1 MANKQVF
8 GKMYA
13 AGVKAVAALV
23 GVPPATATNEA
34 GGKAYA
40 ASAKYALALFAVTG
54 TFNGTFYTTGEQQ
67 LEKVGALCASI
78 NDLGFIAQVAVY
90 AREHGHMKDV
100 PAFLMAWLF
109 VHDVKGEFYPQVFQ
123 RVIDNGK
130 MLATFW
136 QILRSGVIG
145 SKKNLSA
152 SRPRRVLQAWFDSKT
167 DHQLFRTSIGVS
179 NPGVHDVI
187 RAARPKPSTDSR
199 RALYGYLSGK
209 NPAGKEIKTEAL
221 PPLVKEI
228 EAFKKDPANSPVP
241 DVSLQLLSSMPLTT
255 AQWTEIARK
264 ASWQTTR
271 MNLNTFQRHGVFADE
286 AIVKLLADRLRDPD
300 EIAKS
305 RVFPYQ
311 LMAAYL
317 NVTAELPRALR
328 EALHDAMEI
337 AVQNLPALDGTV
349 VVCPDVSGSMSSAIT
364 GNRGAGATSK
374 VRAIDVAALVS
385 AAVLRKNPNARVIPF
400 ETGVVDVQRLQLEPR
415 DTIITNATKLASIG
429 GGGTNCAAP
438 LELLNREGAKPDTVI
453 FVSDYESWM
462 DTSIYNRGTGM
473 MNAWMQLV
481 QRHPSAKL
489 MCIDL
494 MPRTTTQ
501 TAPRPEILNVGGFSD
516 EVFKV
521 LSLWTA
527 GQLAEEAWLSHIAEI
542 KI

>member
-1 MANKQVF
+1 MANKSIF
-8 GKMYA
+8 GRA
-13 AGVKAVAALV
+13 VAPVVAGVPEALV
-23 GVPPATATNEA
+23 RNEA
-34 GGKAYA
+34 GGRAYQ
-40 ASAKYALALFAVTG
+40 ASPKYALALFAVTG
-54 TFNGTFYTTGEQQ
+54 TFNGTFYTSASSSLDTI
-67 LEKVGALCASI
+67 KALCAQV
-78 NDLGFIAQVAVY
+78 NDLEFIAKVAVY

-100 PAFLMAWLF
+100 PAFLMAYLF
-109 VHDVKGEFYPQVFQ
+109 ANDTKGEYYPRVFR

-136 QILRSGVIG
+136 QILRSGAVG
-145 SKKNLSA
+145 SKRNLSA
-152 SRPRRVLQAWFDSKT
+152 SRPRRVLQQWFDSMT
-167 DHQLFRTSIGVS
+167 DHQIFRTSIGVS

-209 NPAGKEIKTEAL
+209 NPEGKEINAEAL
-221 PPLVKEI
+221 PPLVKDV

-241 DVSLQLLSSMPLTT
+241 DVSFQLLASMPLTT
-255 AQWTEIARK
+255 AQWAEIARK

-286 AIVKLLADRLRDPD
+286 AIVKLLADRLRNPE
-300 EIAKS
+300 EIAKA

-317 NVTAELPRALR
+317 NATADLPRELR

-337 AVQNLPALDGTV
+337 AVQNLPSFDGTV
-349 VVCPDVSGSMSSAIT
+349 VVCPDVSGSMRSPIT
-364 GNRGAGATSK
+364 GDRGKGATSN

-400 ETGVVDVQRLQLEPR
+400 ETGVVDVTRLCLEPR

-438 LELLNREGAKPDTVI
+438 LALLNREGAKPDTVI
-453 FVSDYESWM
+453 FVSDYESWVGV
-462 DTSIYNRGTGM
+462 DGGGYGRGTGM
-473 MNAWMQLV
+473 MAEWMQIV

-516 EVFKV
+516 DVFKI
-521 LSLWTA
+521 LSFWTA
-527 GQLAEEAWLSHIAEI
+527 GQLADESWTSHIAAVSI
-542 KI
+542 

>member
-1 MANKQVF
+1 MANKSVF
-8 GKMYA
+8 GRVSGSA
-13 AGVKAVAALV
+13 AAPVVAGVPA
-23 GVPPATATNEA
+23 ATAVNEA
-34 GGKAYA
+34 GGRAYD

-67 LEKVGALCASI
+67 LDTIKALVAKVG
-78 NDLGFIAQVAVY
+78 DLEFIAKVAVY
-90 AREHGHMKDV
+90 AREHGYMKDV
-100 PAFLMAWLF
+100 PAFLTAYLF
-109 VHDVKGEFYPQVFQ
+109 AKDAEGKYFPTVFS

-136 QILRSGVIG
+136 QIVRSGALG
-145 SKKNLSA
+145 RKNLSS
-152 SRPRRVLQAWFDSKT
+152 SRARRVLQAWFDSKT

-209 NPAGKEIKTEAL
+209 NPAGKEINAEAL
-221 PPLVKEI
+221 PPLVKEV

-241 DVSLQLLSSMPLTT
+241 DVSFQLLSSMPLTT

-271 MNLNTFQRHGVFADE
+271 MNLNTFQRHGVLADE
-286 AIVKLLADRLRDPD
+286 ATVKLLADRLRDPE
-300 EIAKS
+300 EIAKA

-317 NVTAELPRALR
+317 NATAELPRELR

-337 AVQNLPALDGTV
+337 AVQNLPSLDGTV

-364 GNRGAGATSK
+364 GDRGKGTTSK

-385 AAVLRKNPNARVIPF
+385 AAVLRKNPAARVIPF
-400 ETGVVDVQRLQLEPR
+400 ETGVVDVKRLRLEPR

-429 GGGTNCAAP
+429 GGGTNCSAP
-438 LELLNREGAKPDTVI
+438 LALLNREGAKPDAVI

-462 DTSIYNRGTGM
+462 DGSGYGRGTGM
-473 MNAWMQLV
+473 MTEWMQIV

-494 MPRTTTQ
+494 IPRTTTQ

-527 GQLAEEAWLSHIAEI
+527 GQLAEEAWLAHIAEV

>member
-1 MANKQVF
+1 MANKSIF
-8 GKMYA
+8 GR
-13 AGVKAVAALV
+13 VVAPVVADVPEALV
-23 GVPPATATNEA
+23 RNEA
-34 GGKAYA
+34 GGRAYQ
-40 ASAKYALALFAVTG
+40 ASPKYALALFAVTG
-54 TFNGTFYTTGEQQ
+54 TFNGTFYASGSATLDTIK
-67 LEKVGALCASI
+67 LLCAQV
-78 NDLGFIAQVAVY
+78 NDLEFIAKLAVY

-100 PAFLMAWLF
+100 PAFLMAYLF
-109 VHDVKGEFYPQVFQ
+109 AHDTKGEYYPRVFR

-136 QILRSGVIG
+136 QILRSGAVG
-145 SKKNLSA
+145 SKRNLSA
-152 SRPRRVLQAWFDSKT
+152 SRPRRVLQQWFDSMT
-167 DHQLFRTSIGVS
+167 DHQIFRTSIGVS

-209 NPAGKEIKTEAL
+209 NPEGKEINAEAL
-221 PPLVKEI
+221 PPLVKEV

-241 DVSLQLLSSMPLTT
+241 DISFQLLSSMPLTT

-271 MNLNTFQRHGVFADE
+271 MNLNTFQRHGVLADE
-286 AIVKLLADRLRDPD
+286 ATVKLLADRLRDPA
-300 EIAKS
+300 EIAKA

-311 LMAAYL
+311 LMVAYL
-317 NVTAELPRALR
+317 NATAELPRALR

-337 AVQNLPALDGTV
+337 AVQNLPSLDGTV

-364 GNRGAGATSK
+364 GDRGKGATSK

-385 AAVLRKNPNARVIPF
+385 AAVLRKNPAARVIPF
-400 ETGVVDVQRLQLEPR
+400 ETGVVDVKRLRLEPR

-429 GGGTNCAAP
+429 GGGTNCSAP
-438 LELLNREGAKPDTVI
+438 LALLNREGAKPDTVI
-453 FVSDYESWM
+453 FVSDYESWV
-462 DTSIYNRGTGM
+462 DGSGYGRGTGM
-473 MNAWMQLV
+473 MTEWMQIV

-494 MPRTTTQ
+494 IPRTTTQ

-527 GQLAEEAWLSHIAEI
+527 GQLAEEAWLAHIAEV